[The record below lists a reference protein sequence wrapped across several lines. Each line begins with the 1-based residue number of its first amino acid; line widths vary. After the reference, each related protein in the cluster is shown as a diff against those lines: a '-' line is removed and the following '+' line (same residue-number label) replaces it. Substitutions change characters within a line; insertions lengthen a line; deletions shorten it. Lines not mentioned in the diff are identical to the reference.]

1 MKKKILLSSIATIA
15 LCLCIIAGSTF
26 ALFTNSAKVDVA
38 VTSGNVAVTAAIDA
52 NSFAGTSRGVAA
64 AKSGGVVTFANGGT
78 ATLAADGSQLTIERL
93 TPGDFVSL
101 TVDGTNSS
109 NVAVKYRYVIKCT
122 EDNGGLRQ
130 YLTVKVAD
138 ALCDPVDD
146 DGDGVYD
153 YFASAWTLVPYNA
166 TPTDFANSAVI
177 SIGMLDTV
185 GNDAMNITDTT
196 VFTVVLEAIQG
207 NATDDEGNTAFPSD
221 KFVDTDNNG

>member
-26 ALFTNSAKVDVA
+26 ALFTDSAKVDVA

-52 NSFAGTSRGVAA
+52 DSLAGTSRGVAA
-64 AKSGGVVTFANGGT
+64 TKVGNVVTFANGGT
-78 ATLAADGSQLTIERL
+78 ATLADDKSELTIVRL

-101 TVDGTNSS
+101 TVNGENES

-122 EDNGGLRQ
+122 EDNGGLMQ
-130 YLTVKVAD
+130 HLTVKVGD
-138 ALCDPVDD
+138 DTCTPVDNGN
-146 DGDGVYD
+146 DGKYD
-153 YFASAWTLVPYNA
+153 YFASAWTLVPYNGTTA
-166 TPTDFANSAVI
+166 DFANSDVI

-185 GNDAMNITDTT
+185 GNDAMDITETT

-207 NATDDEGNTAFPSD
+207 NATGAEGNEAFPSD